1 MAIHSAVFFILS
13 FLLLTRDGTDYSV
26 QFVATSVA
34 EAVQITNVR
43 GNREDYLT
51 RGEMAYYYSTNNS
64 DNSMH
69 YFI

>member
-26 QFVATSVA
+26 QFVATSV
-34 EAVQITNVR
+34 VQITNVR